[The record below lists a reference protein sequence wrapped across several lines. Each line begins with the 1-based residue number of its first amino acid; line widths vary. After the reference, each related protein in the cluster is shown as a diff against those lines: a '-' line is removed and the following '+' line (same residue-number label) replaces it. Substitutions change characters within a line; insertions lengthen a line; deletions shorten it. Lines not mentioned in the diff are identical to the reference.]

1 MILFKEELLTF
12 AMASLKSTAFSMDTG
27 RIIVSPDVMTLDE
40 VRALAILWAF
50 TPNRLAAV
58 GERRMNR

>member
-1 MILFKEELLTF
+1 
-12 AMASLKSTAFSMDTG
+12 MASLKSTAFSMDTG

-58 GERRMNR
+58 GEKRMNR